1 MERENNIFYIAHK
14 NDDFDRK
21 PVCVMHIYTR
31 VRDFL
36 FCCSMAEVI

>member
-1 MERENNIFYIAHK
+1 MERDNNNFLIVQI

-21 PVCVMHIYTR
+21 QVRVTHIYTR

-36 FCCSMAEVI
+36 CCCSEGRMQ